1 MFIPYESA
9 SAHDFLDHGKSGL
22 KLRSL
27 ELVIL
32 GEENRSDGSIPFGDD
47 PESEAACARIDR
59 HKPETFDQR
68 FLVGDPIFFA
78 DLTSLPASVR
88 YQLSKADHFVEQ
100 GRPAEARNALAEALK
115 TLAQTNPEYCALVL
129 GTQLGFKELS
139 GTQKNTTITTTRM
152 KKRVLGV
159 CYGEDVTTVTTENVT
174 TRSLRFS

>member
-1 MFIPYESA
+1 M
-9 SAHDFLDHGKSGL
+9 K
-22 KLRSL
+22 
-27 ELVIL
+27 
-32 GEENRSDGSIPFGDD
+32 
-47 PESEAACARIDR
+47 
-59 HKPETFDQR
+59 
-68 FLVGDPIFFA
+68 

-100 GRPAEARNALAEALK
+100 GRPAEAKNALAEALK